1 MTHIATAP
9 GATASRPGF
18 AVGEAGRLAALRS
31 YAILDTPRE
40 AEFDDIAQMAAQACG
55 TPMAHINF
63 IDAHRQWIKAAVG
76 HDMREMPLE
85 FGFCTELLGSP
96 DILLLSGLDADP
108 GRSGN
113 VLVAGAPHLRFYAG
127 VPLVTPDGYAIGTL
141 CVLDRVPR
149 TLTEPQRF
157 ILKALARTVM
167 AQLEMRRTDA
177 ALRASEERYRSL
189 FNSID
194 AGFCVVEMEFD
205 AAGRAADCRFLEVNP
220 AFEAQT
226 GLVGAVGRRLRDL
239 DPDHDQPWF
248 DISGQVALTGRPVRF
263 ENAAPAL
270 KRWYD
275 VHAYRVDDPARHRVA
290 ILFNDITRRREN
302 EMALLEREAE
312 SRLVADAMPALI
324 AAIDRSFTYR
334 FVNAAYETWFGHPRE
349 AVLGRTMSELIGP
362 AEFAFRR
369 PYVERALAG
378 EEVRLE
384 RNWPWPDGRP
394 RVADIRYLPRRT
406 PEGSIDGVYVFVH
419 DVTDRK
425 RVEDFLEAKAQSL
438 EAQIA
443 AQARDRDRIWTLSPV
458 LKVVATARG
467 EVLSV
472 NPSWVR
478 TLGWSEAESLGRSL
492 LDFVAPEDRDVM
504 TGELERR
511 LSGVPGGDI
520 EVAFLTQTGEPR
532 RILWTIVP
540 EEGTLYGFGRDVSEQ
555 RRAEEALRQ
564 SQKLEAVG
572 QLTGGV
578 AHDFN
583 NLLTIIRSSVDF
595 LRRPDLP
602 EERRRRYLDAVSDT
616 VDRAAKLT
624 GQLLAFARRQALKL
638 EVIDVGVRLQAVA
651 EMLDAVT
658 GARIRVVTQVPDRP
672 CFVRTDLSQFETAL
686 VNIAVNAR
694 DAMNGEGTLTL
705 RLACGCALPAIRG
718 HAGAPGPFAAVSLTD
733 TGAGIPPD
741 LIGRIFEPFFTTKE
755 VGRGTGLGLSQV
767 FGFAKQSGGDIAVES
782 TPGQGTTFTLYLPQV
797 EMADG
802 LAGGDPDA
810 RSLSPAGNG
819 RRVLVVEDNVEVG
832 RFACQ
837 ILQDLG
843 FTPEWASNAEEALER
858 LEPDG
863 AGFDAVFSDVV
874 MPGMGGIAL
883 ARELRRR
890 LPCLPVVLA
899 SGYSHVL
906 AQEGAHGFELLHK
919 PYSGEELGRLLHRVT
934 ARAPAAPHG
943 G

>member
-1 MTHIATAP
+1 MTDSATVP
-9 GATASRPGF
+9 DRTTETARFDIGH
-18 AVGEAGRLAALRS
+18 AGRLAALRS

-40 AEFDDIAQMAAQACG
+40 PEFDDIAQMAAQACA

-63 IDAHRQWIKAAVG
+63 IDDRRQWIKAAVG
-76 HDMREMPLE
+76 HEVREMPLDL
-85 FGFCTELLGSP
+85 GFCTEVLGTADLLH
-96 DILLLSGLDADP
+96 LSDLDTDAE
-108 GRSGN
+108 RRGN
-113 VLVAGAPHLRFYAG
+113 ALVTGVPHLRFYAG
-127 VPLVTPDGYAIGTL
+127 APLITPDGCTIGTL

-157 ILKALARTVM
+157 ILKTLARTVM
-167 AQLEMRRTDA
+167 AQLEMRRSDA

-194 AGFCVVEMEFD
+194 AGFCVIEVLFD
-205 AAGRAADCRFLEVNP
+205 AEGRADDYRFLEVNP

-226 GLVGAVGRRLRDL
+226 GLADPTGRRIRDL
-239 DPDHDQPWF
+239 APEHERHWF
-248 DISGQVALTGRPVRF
+248 DIYGQVARTRRPVRF
-263 ENAAPAL
+263 ENAATAL
-270 KRWYD
+270 RRWYD
-275 VHAYRVDDPARHRVA
+275 VHAYPVDDPSLNRVA
-290 ILFNDITRRREN
+290 VLFNDITRRREN
-302 EMALLEREAE
+302 ELALRDREAE
-312 SRLVADAMPALI
+312 LRLVADAMPVLI
-324 AAIDRSFTYR
+324 GVIDRNFTYR
-334 FVNAAYETWFGHPRE
+334 FVNAAYETWFGHPSA
-349 AVLGRTMSELIGP
+349 AVPGRRMSDLIGEK
-362 AEFAFRR
+362 EFAFRL
-369 PYVERALAG
+369 PFVERALAG

-384 RNWPWPDGRP
+384 RSWPWPDGRP
-394 RVADIRYLPRRT
+394 RVADIRYMPRRP
-406 PEGSIDGVYVFVH
+406 PEGGIDGVYVFVH
-419 DVTDRK
+419 DITDRK
-425 RVEDFLEAKAQSL
+425 RVEELLEAKTQSL
-438 EAQIA
+438 EAQIV
-443 AQARDRDRIWTLSPV
+443 AQARDRERIWSLSPV

-467 EVLSV
+467 EILSV

-478 TLGWSEAESLGRSL
+478 TLGWSEAESIGRPL
-492 LDFVAPEDRDVM
+492 LDFVVPEEREAM
-504 TGELERR
+504 AEELERR
-511 LSGVPGGDI
+511 LSGLPGVDTEIGI
-520 EVAFLTQTGEPR
+520 RTPKGEPR

-540 EEGTLYGFGRDVSEQ
+540 EDGTLYGFGRDVSEQ

-583 NLLTIIRSSVDF
+583 NLLTIVRSSVDF

-638 EVIDVGVRLQAVA
+638 EVIDVGARLRAVG

-658 GARIRVVTQVPDRP
+658 GARIRVVTQVPDTS
-672 CFVRTDLSQFETAL
+672 CFVRTDQSQFETAL
-686 VNIAVNAR
+686 VNMAVNAR

-705 RLACGCALPAIRG
+705 RLECSCALPPIRG
-718 HAGAPGPFAAVSLTD
+718 HAGAPGPFASVSLTD

-741 LIGRIFEPFFTTKE
+741 LVGRIFEPFFTTKD
-755 VGRGTGLGLSQV
+755 VGKGTGLGLSQV

-782 TPGQGTTFTLYLPQV
+782 TLGQGTTFTLYLPQV
-797 EMADG
+797 EVEG
-802 LAGGDPDA
+802 GIGGGDPEA

-843 FTPEWASNAEEALER
+843 FETTWAANAEEALER
-858 LEPDG
+858 LDPDG

-883 ARELRRR
+883 ARELRHRM
-890 LPCLPVVLA
+890 PHLPVVLA

-919 PYSGEELGRLLHRVT
+919 PYSGEELGRILHRVT
-934 ARAPAAPHG
+934 ARSPG
-943 G
+943 LRR